1 MRDISAFYK
10 LTLDFRK
17 LQRVEHM
24 FEEPEVGGVE
34 ELKKTFLRLHASEIL
49 EAIDVKSSYSEILEA
64 IDVQRIPVVDEQD
77 LALHG
82 VPLDLILQ
90 NEAAQ

>member
-1 MRDISAFYK
+1 MFENIVRQHMFEHV
-10 LTLDFRK
+10 
-17 LQRVEHM
+17 RVEHM

-34 ELKKTFLRLHASEIL
+34 NLKKTFLQLHA
-49 EAIDVKSSYSEILEA
+49 SEILEA

-77 LALHG
+77 LGLHG